1 MKKIT
6 VFCGSSTGF
15 DKKILEQVILLGK
28 TFLNNKIDL
37 VYGGTNVGLMGILA
51 NTILKGNGKVI
62 GVIPDFIKEFKLS
75 HENLT
80 ELIIVKTMHE
90 RKAKMSELADGFIAL
105 PGGFGTMEELFE
117 VLTMS
122 QLDLHHKPV
131 ALFNINGFYNELLA
145 MMKTMVDNGY
155 LQQVNL
161 DLLIV
166 SDNIEDLF
174 EKINNFKVVK
184 SKKWEIN

>member
-1 MKKIT
+1 MRKIA
-6 VFCGSSTGF
+6 VFCGSSNGF
-15 DKKILEQVILLGK
+15 DKKIVEQVVLLGE
-28 TFLNNKIDL
+28 TFIKNKIDL
-37 VYGGTNVGLMGILA
+37 VYGGTDVGLMGILA
-51 NTILKGNGKVI
+51 NTILKGKGKVI

-80 ELIIVKTMHE
+80 ELIVVKTMHE
-90 RKAKMSELADGFIAL
+90 RKAKMNELSDGFIAL
-105 PGGFGTMEELFE
+105 PGGFGTMEEFFE

-131 ALFNINGFYNELLA
+131 ALFNINGFYNDLLA

-166 SDNIEDLF
+166 SDNIKDLF
-174 EKINNFKVVK
+174 NKINNFKVIK